1 MNIEITNLSSQ
12 IAVAT
17 KATAV
22 TMENMTVAIDT
33 GYEKLMHAVAEQGA
47 QLIGAPYCAY
57 LNSNEDFTIF
67 DIELGIPINTAI
79 SASDEVYMS
88 QTYEGSYAT
97 LEATYEAMLVYLQ
110 QNHLESTGVYYDYY
124 LSNPLDTPENQ
135 LLTQVVFPIN

>member
-47 QLIGAPYCAY
+47 QLIGAP
-57 LNSNEDFTIF
+57 
-67 DIELGIPINTAI
+67 TALI
-79 SASDEVYMS
+79 
-88 QTYEGSYAT
+88 
-97 LEATYEAMLVYLQ
+97 
-110 QNHLESTGVYYDYY
+110 
-124 LSNPLDTPENQ
+124 
-135 LLTQVVFPIN
+135 